1 MQTALFPLVDLESV
15 ARKSCS
21 LWMSKVGLGSSMVGK
36 GIGVS
41 SCLRVSSTS
50 SLVERFG
57 VGVPWESCSFVGAP
71 LAISY
76 LGASLLP
83 ARAAGS
89 LVIQGTNL
97 VARGARERSL
107 KEQMSKVQD
116 GLFMKCY
123 YTLVTIHVI

>member
-1 MQTALFPLVDLESV
+1 MQTALFRLVDLESV
-15 ARKSCS
+15 ARESCS
-21 LWMSKVGLGSSMVGK
+21 LWMSKVGLGSSMVSK

-50 SLVERFG
+50 SLVEWFG
-57 VGVPWESCSFVGAP
+57 VGVPWEGCSFMGAP

-97 VARGARERSL
+97 VARGAREGSL
-107 KEQMSKVQD
+107 KVQVKKKQD
-116 GLFMKCY
+116 VFFMK
-123 YTLVTIHVI
+123 